1 MQVLGDGGVGVTG
14 GGEQHDLG
22 PNNIAA
28 GGGLGASGL
37 LKVRAFVSVKDDR
50 ECGRSGHVW
59 LLRTAQDGAYF
70 AIASWIL
77 PS

>member
-1 MQVLGDGGVGVTG
+1 MQVRGDGGVGVAL

-22 PNNIAA
+22 PRDIAA

-50 ECGRSGHVW
+50 ECGWSGHLW
-59 LLRTAQDGAYF
+59 LLRAAQDGAYF
-70 AIASWIL
+70 AIASRSL